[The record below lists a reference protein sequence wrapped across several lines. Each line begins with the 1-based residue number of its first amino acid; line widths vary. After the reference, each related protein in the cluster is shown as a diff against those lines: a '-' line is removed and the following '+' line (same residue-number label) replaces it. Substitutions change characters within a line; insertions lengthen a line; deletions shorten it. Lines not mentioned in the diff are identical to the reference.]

1 MKDPFADDEEDD
13 DEDNSGSDD
22 EEGDVGGVSG
32 WQRGGWWRGVVR
44 SARGAG
50 KEEPTERFG
59 DGRDDE
65 SDSDDAGR
73 EEADD
78 VMDDEEFGDFA
89 MPEVDA
95 AGRQAGGP
103 AKGMLSPA

>member
-13 DEDNSGSDD
+13 DENGSGSDD
-22 EEGDVGGVSG
+22 GEGDVGGVSG

-44 SARGAG
+44 TARGAG
-50 KEEPTERFG
+50 KEESTERFG
-59 DGRDDE
+59 DGRDDD
-65 SDSDDAGR
+65 SDSDGAGS
-73 EEADD
+73 EDGDD

-95 AGRQAGGP
+95 AGRQQA
-103 AKGMLSPA
+103 AASKGTFYAA